1 MCSKATEFS
10 IWFGVHSPHLTLFS
24 LEEVY
29 TFLLLGLKCPIAVN
43 FGALYSSRTSK
54 NSKVFNAEPLNIFL
68 ARGLIIKS
76 VLSVLN
82 LLPLMCYYE
91 LSDIMFLVNSLK
103 NQQNDLMFYDNYVK
117 LQDLNTRSSARNN
130 IEKHV
135 LCVSNL
141 QSISTELLTYGIK
154 CHQ

>member
-1 MCSKATEFS
+1 
-10 IWFGVHSPHLTLFS
+10 
-24 LEEVY
+24 
-29 TFLLLGLKCPIAVN
+29 
-43 FGALYSSRTSK
+43 
-54 NSKVFNAEPLNIFL
+54 
-68 ARGLIIKS
+68 
-76 VLSVLN
+76 
-82 LLPLMCYYE
+82 MCYYE